1 MSEAANLTI
10 PGLLARDPSTINP
23 MEAHTALS
31 SCALMV
37 NEMMAYEDAVIAAGR
52 DPEAAK
58 AMLLN
63 MRHEPVFGAV
73 RMAVLGFIESRKAE
87 PQAAAEPVRID
98 YAAELHR
105 EAAFRSDPGAW
116 IPGAVTAP
124 GIARLDAAMSGFLLI
139 DGEIVP
145 WDYCGDGVDA
155 LGRDDMLASMVAMG
169 FARGYVVGNRLA
181 CDLPA
186 NLAFI
191 EVL

>member
-1 MSEAANLTI
+1 MSEATDRTI
-10 PGLLARDPSTINP
+10 PALLTRDPSTINP

-37 NEMMAYEDAVIAAGR
+37 NEMMAYEDAVVAAGR

-63 MRHEPVFGAV
+63 MRHEPTFGAV
-73 RMAVLGFIESRKAE
+73 RMAVLDFIESRKAE
-87 PQAAAEPVRID
+87 PQPAAEAPRVD

-124 GIARLDAAMSGFLLI
+124 GIARLDYAMSGFLLV
-139 DGEIVP
+139 DGEIRP

-155 LGRDDMLASMVAMG
+155 LGCDMLLASMVAMG
-169 FARGYVVGNRLA
+169 FSRGYVVGTRLS

-186 NLAFI
+186 NLTFV